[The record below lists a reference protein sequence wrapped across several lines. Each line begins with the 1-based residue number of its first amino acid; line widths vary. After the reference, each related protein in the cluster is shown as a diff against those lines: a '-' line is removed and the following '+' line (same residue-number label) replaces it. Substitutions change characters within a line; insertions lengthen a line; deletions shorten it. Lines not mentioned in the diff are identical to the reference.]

1 MGTFDFFTSEIHN
14 IISPLL
20 DEQQDLSYINEG
32 DMRHGCISIVE
43 QFKEMGMFEEYA
55 DSGLED
61 RMRIATSFYNEVS
74 KTMGIDTEFSFVPM
88 PHSMQGGYDPSTN
101 SIELNINSLEN
112 PDCSG
117 LFNTILHESRHA
129 FQHRSVLNPD
139 SVSIDN
145 KTIDIWRQ
153 NFENYISPWLDYEAY
168 REQPVEADAF
178 DFADNM
184 VPENKEGQML
194 AQVEEEQEVK
204 NNEQFLNN
212 ELVDQTIV

>member
-20 DEQQDLSYINEG
+20 EEQQDLSYINEG
-32 DMRHGCISIVE
+32 DMKHGCISIVE

-74 KTMGIDTEFSFVPM
+74 KTMGIDTELSFVPM
-88 PHSMQGGYDPSTN
+88 PYSMQGGYDPSTN

-112 PDCSG
+112 PDCSS

-129 FQHRSVLNPD
+129 FQHHSVLNPD

-145 KTIDIWRQ
+145 NTIDIWRQ

-184 VPENKEGQML
+184 VPENNEGQML

-204 NNEQFLNN
+204 NKEQFLNN
-212 ELVDQTIV
+212 ELVDQPIV

>member
-1 MGTFDFFTSEIHN
+1 
-14 IISPLL
+14 
-20 DEQQDLSYINEG
+20 
-32 DMRHGCISIVE
+32 
-43 QFKEMGMFEEYA
+43 
-55 DSGLED
+55 
-61 RMRIATSFYNEVS
+61 
-74 KTMGIDTEFSFVPM
+74 
-88 PHSMQGGYDPSTN
+88 MQGGYDPSTN

-145 KTIDIWRQ
+145 NTIDIWRQ

-184 VPENKEGQML
+184 VPENNEGQML
-194 AQVEEEQEVK
+194 AQVEEEQGVK
-204 NNEQFLNN
+204 NKEQFLNN
-212 ELVDQTIV
+212 ELIDQPIV